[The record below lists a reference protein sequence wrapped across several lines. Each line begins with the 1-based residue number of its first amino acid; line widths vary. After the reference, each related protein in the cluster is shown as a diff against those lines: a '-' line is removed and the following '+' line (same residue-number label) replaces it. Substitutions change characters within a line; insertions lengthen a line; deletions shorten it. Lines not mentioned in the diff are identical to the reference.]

1 MPNNSSEAVAVASA
15 PVVYEDYSPR
25 TIPQETITQQ
35 PGKLGPV
42 VVKDAVK
49 DADKGKVPPIA
60 EPLRALGYATTLG
73 GACGALTVFTA
84 GVVLPHVGNTIEPFV
99 LATAGQ
105 QVANSMFHVE
115 LFQTAAQV
123 QAAYNAGMTPLAMT
137 KVGTG
142 LCAATGTGVAIGAVS
157 SAATVGVYYGA
168 KALINWARK
177 DSSAKSTVNQ

>member
-1 MPNNSSEAVAVASA
+1 MPNNSTQEIAVASA
-15 PVVYEDYSPR
+15 PVVYESYSPR

-49 DADKGKVPPIA
+49 DAAKVPTVA
-60 EPLRALGYATTLG
+60 QPLRTLG
-73 GACGALTVFTA
+73 CATVA
-84 GVVLPHVGNTIEPFV
+84 GGLSGGLIGSTMAVILPSVGNTIEPFV
-99 LATAGQ
+99 VMTAGQ

-115 LFQTAAQV
+115 VFQTAAQV
-123 QAAYNAGMTPLAMT
+123 QAAYNAGMTPAAITKIGTAMCT
-137 KVGTG
+137 YFS
-142 LCAATGTGVAIGAVS
+142 ASIAIGAAS

-168 KALINWARK
+168 KALINWARS